1 MPTPFPGMNPYLEHP
16 HLWPDVHLGLI
27 SAIRDDLASRVSPR
41 YVVAVE
47 ERTNVVAVAE
57 RTYISSAVPDTF
69 LGRADVAITGS
80 HDAAPIAHVVA
91 DSALTYSP
99 VAVQVPALDRIIE
112 RYLEVRD
119 AERGYAVTVIEIL
132 SPGNKRSGSRGYVE
146 YLAKR
151 ERSLV
156 SITSLVEIDLLRSGD
171 PPPLRGDIPES
182 DYRILVSRG
191 WQRPHADLYPF
202 DVQHPIPEIPI
213 PLQKMDE
220 EPKLDLT
227 RLLHDLYDRAVYNLR
242 IDYTKPPTPPLAD
255 EAVLW
260 TDRLLTSAALR

>member
-1 MPTPFPGMNPYLEHP
+1 MPTPFPGMDPYLDHP

-47 ERTNVVAVAE
+47 ERT
-57 RTYISSAVPDTF
+57 YISSAVPDTF
-69 LGRADVAITGS
+69 LGRVDVAIIGS
-80 HDAAPIAHVVA
+80 HDATPIAHVVA
-91 DSALTYSP
+91 ESALTYLP
-99 VAVQVPALDRIIE
+99 VAVQVPVLNRITE

-132 SPGNKRSGSRGYVE
+132 SPENKRSGSRGYVE
-146 YLAKR
+146 YLTKR
-151 ERSLV
+151 EKSLV
-156 SITSLVEIDLLRSGD
+156 SMTSLVEIDLLRSGE

-202 DVQHPIPEIPI
+202 DVQHPLPEIPI
-213 PLQKMDE
+213 PLQKADE
-220 EPKLDLT
+220 ELKLDIT

-242 IDYTKPPTPPLAD
+242 IDYTKPPTPSLAD
-255 EAVLW
+255 EAVRW
-260 TDRLLTSAALR
+260 TDQLLTAAALC